1 MSLEKA
7 IKYNKE
13 HRKPFR
19 GAKAIACS
27 CRNHGGCGY
36 CNSNRMLFDKRARLR
51 VAGQEDEWFGYWHLP
66 DPSDVAEDV
75 LHEALER
82 IGVDPWDFETLR
94 ELDV

>member
-13 HRKPFR
+13 YRKQYR
-19 GAKAIACS
+19 GAKSFACS

-36 CNSNRMLFDKRARLR
+36 CNSNRMIFDKKARLR
-51 VAGQEDEWFGYWHLP
+51 LEGQVDEWFGYWNYA
-66 DPSDVAEDV
+66 DPSCVNEDV
-75 LHEALER
+75 TNEALEK
-82 IGVDPWDFETLR
+82 IGVDPWDFAARR